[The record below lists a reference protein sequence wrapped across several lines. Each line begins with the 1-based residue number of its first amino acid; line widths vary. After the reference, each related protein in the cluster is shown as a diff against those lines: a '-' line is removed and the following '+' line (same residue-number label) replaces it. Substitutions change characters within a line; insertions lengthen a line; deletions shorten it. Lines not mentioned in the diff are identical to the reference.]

1 VLSPGTVRTDRV
13 SKFVEYAAGGV
24 STYWIVDL
32 RPPVSLS
39 AYILVD
45 GRYEVTAEG
54 TGAVAL
60 LTPATLTVDLDALL
74 R

>member
-1 VLSPGTVRTDRV
+1 MSP
-13 SKFVEYAAGGV
+13 
-24 STYWIVDL
+24 
-32 RPPVSLS
+32 S

-45 GRYEVTAEG
+45 GRYEVTADS
-54 TGAVAL
+54 TGAVTL